1 MMLCID
7 YYVALGDIL
16 TLIQLA
22 VDHFALGDP
31 HHEGSSPSGDAV
43 TSTSDVSSSEVGTV
57 SASPSHSSPSS
68 PQERTRSSF
77 SPTSTPTS
85 TRTARSLGAFF
96 AIVV

>member
-31 HHEGSSPSGDAV
+31 HHEASSSSGDAV
-43 TSTSDVSSSEVGTV
+43 TSTGDVSSSEVGTV

-68 PQERTRSSF
+68 PQERTRSF
-77 SPTSTPTS
+77 SPTSTPTP